1 LFRAKTEFVAKGEP
15 FPKMDPQ
22 SGQKLLLT
30 ISEAAFLLGMGRSF
44 VYELV
49 LKGEIPSIKL
59 GRARRVP
66 AAALEQFVA
75 SRLAMDEDGEESS
88 LG

>member
-1 LFRAKTEFVAKGEP
+1 MEP
-15 FPKMDPQ
+15 QP
-22 SGQKLLLT
+22 GQKLLLT

-59 GRARRVP
+59 GRARRIP
-66 AAALEQFVA
+66 ASALERFVA
-75 SRLAMDEDGEESS
+75 ARLGESDDSEAI
-88 LG
+88 

>member
-1 LFRAKTEFVAKGEP
+1 MTAEGRVNPTIE
-15 FPKMDPQ
+15 PQ
-22 SGQKLLLT
+22 SEQKLLLT
-30 ISEAAFLLGMGRSF
+30 IPEAAYRLGMGRSF

-66 AAALEQFVA
+66 VAALEQFVA
-75 SRLAMDEDGEESS
+75 SMLQENDAA
-88 LG
+88 